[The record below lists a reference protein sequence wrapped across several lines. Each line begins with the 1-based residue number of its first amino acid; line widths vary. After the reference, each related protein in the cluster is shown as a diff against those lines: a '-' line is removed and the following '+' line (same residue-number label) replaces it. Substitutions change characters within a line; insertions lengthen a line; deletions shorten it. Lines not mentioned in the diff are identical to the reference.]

1 MWLLAPGRLVVR
13 SIRRFRTEHCVQ
25 TAAAL
30 SFSTLL
36 GLVPMIM
43 AGVGIISFFPE
54 GIGFGKALEK
64 FLLANLL
71 PEKAGAV
78 IAKYVGQFV
87 ARAGRLTFL
96 GILVFG
102 ATAVLQMLTI
112 ERAFN
117 RIWHIKKERPFFQR
131 LILHALTLTLGP
143 LFFGAS
149 LAAIS
154 LVLSASFGL
163 IDEPAWIRFFVMR
176 SALPFVFMAVLFAL
190 LYWRVPN
197 KRVNP
202 WQALSGGVLSAFGL
216 IGVQKAFTFYLASF
230 TATTVV
236 YGAFSIVPVFL
247 LWLHASWSV
256 ILFGAVWVAE
266 MPQSVRGMK
275 A

>member
-1 MWLLAPGRLVVR
+1 MWLLAPTRLVVR
-13 SIRRFRTEHCVQ
+13 SIRRFRAEHCVQ

-43 AGVGIISFFPE
+43 AGIGIISFFPE
-54 GIGFGKALEK
+54 GIGLSKALEK

-71 PEKAGAV
+71 PEKAGGT

-87 ARAGRLTFL
+87 VRAEKLTFF
-96 GILVFG
+96 GILVFS
-102 ATAVLQMLTI
+102 ATAVMQMLTI

-117 RIWHIKKERPFFQR
+117 RIWHIKKDRPFIQR

-149 LAAIS
+149 LAVIS

-163 IDEPAWIRFFVMR
+163 IDEPAWVQFFVMR

-197 KRVNP
+197 KQVNP
-202 WQALSGGVLSAFGL
+202 WQALSGGVLSACGL
-216 IGVQKAFTFYLASF
+216 IGVQKVFTFYLASF

-236 YGAFSIVPVFL
+236 YGAFSIMPVFL

-256 ILFGAVWVAE
+256 ILFGAIWAAE
-266 MPQSVRGMK
+266 MPKSVRG
-275 A
+275 